1 MGGIGMDKLIK
12 KTDQTQTDLIEIFR
26 KHLMIFVC
34 NIVSYLPENY
44 TELYLISTYIL

>member
-1 MGGIGMDKLIK
+1 MDESIRKP
-12 KTDQTQTDLIEIFR
+12 DQTQTDLIEIFR
-26 KHLMIFVC
+26 KLRMTFVC